1 MLLTALA
8 TGILAEARVFTQ
20 QSLVLLGGSF
30 SNRGWQDVIPALPY
44 MAAGLMLAAPVVG
57 QLNVLSLGDRIA
69 ANLGVRPSQTRWL
82 ALLAAGVLGGTAV
95 AVAGMVGFVGMLVP
109 HLARLLVGHD
119 FRRIALISIPLGAA
133 LVLYADQIA
142 RLAFMPSE
150 IPVGLVTALVGAP
163 LMIYIARRVW

>member
-30 SNRGWQDVIPALPY
+30 SNRGWQDAIPALPY